1 SKTSRCNVQRS
12 IINDEKPRSRYE
24 SEVFYNP
31 LFLWIANNYSRITL
45 LEGRDLDVAHRRIA
59 EA

>member
-1 SKTSRCNVQRS
+1 MMKNLALVMRARF
-12 IINDEKPRSRYE
+12 
-24 SEVFYNP
+24 FYNP
-31 LFLWIANNYSRITL
+31 LFLWIVNNYSRITL

>member
-1 SKTSRCNVQRS
+1 MMKNLALVMRAR
-12 IINDEKPRSRYE
+12 
-24 SEVFYNP
+24 FYNP